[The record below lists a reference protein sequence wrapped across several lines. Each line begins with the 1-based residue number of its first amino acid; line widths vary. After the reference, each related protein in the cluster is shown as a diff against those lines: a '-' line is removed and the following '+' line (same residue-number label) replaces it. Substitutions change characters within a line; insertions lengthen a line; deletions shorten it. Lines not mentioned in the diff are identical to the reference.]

1 MTQQSVL
8 RRRRMRVVAGT
19 AAAVLAIGGLT
30 ACEETGIPGEG
41 AGDSQERDAE
51 DAEQT
56 DTGDTDTGDTDTG
69 DTDTGDTD
77 TGETDDAGDDGSDA
91 SDASDGGDRLPDG
104 DFLGDGD
111 TFTTADG
118 IEVTLGG
125 VEEFTPSDYVD
136 HTGTAYKF
144 GVSVSNG
151 TDEDIDVAILYKA
164 RAGERGVEA
173 ERLFD
178 NANLDSDPF
187 GTLKPGR
194 TASGEIAFDLPEDAE
209 FVDINVRFVGDLDNE
224 GHWSFGL

>member
-1 MTQQSVL
+1 MTQQSIL

-51 DAEQT
+51 DAEQA
-56 DTGDTDTGDTDTG
+56 DTGDTDAEDA
-69 DTDTGDTD
+69 D
-77 TGETDDAGDDGSDA
+77 TGETDDAGDDG